1 MNVFDQNNEKI
12 VVQNSL
18 PHNFLAEK
26 MILGCII
33 FNSEALEITRQ
44 NLVVNAFYFKNH
56 QELYK
61 ALLKMDEEK
70 LSIDIVTLTTF
81 LQNNGLLSKIGGIKV
96 LLELANQSLTFTYLN
111 EYVRIVKEKFLK
123 RCLIKFGYKVINAG
137 YITNISFETSLEKI
151 EKELFS
157 LTNEAKVNQTANTAQ
172 VLNEIFS
179 ELKNKILNPQLP
191 GLPSN

>member
-81 LQNNGLLSKIGGIKV
+81 LNS
-96 LLELANQSLTFTYLN
+96 
-111 EYVRIVKEKFLK
+111 
-123 RCLIKFGYKVINAG
+123 
-137 YITNISFETSLEKI
+137 
-151 EKELFS
+151 
-157 LTNEAKVNQTANTAQ
+157 
-172 VLNEIFS
+172 
-179 ELKNKILNPQLP
+179 
-191 GLPSN
+191 

>member
-172 VLNEIFS
+172 FLNEIYS

-191 GLPSN
+191 GVPV